1 VSERV
6 GNEQNDVEGPLRCPT
21 CGTPYHAGDRFCAQ
35 CGAALAAA
43 SPPPPTAAESTPATA
58 PARRDDAIWLFA
70 APPRTVIGGG
80 VLLLLLAVAL
90 LAIGQ
95 LDDTGTI
102 VMASICLAPLA
113 LLTVAIGVVRGIAR

>member
-6 GNEQNDVEGPLRCPT
+6 VNEQNDVAGTLRCPT
-21 CGTPYHAGDRFCAQ
+21 CNALYHAGDRFCAQ
-35 CGAALAAA
+35 CGTALAAPA
-43 SPPPPTAAESTPATA
+43 PTTPPDSESAAATAAPK
-58 PARRDDAIWLFA
+58 RDDAIWLFA

-95 LDDTGTI
+95 LDRTGTL

-113 LLTVAIGVVRGIAR
+113 LLTVLIGVVRGIAR